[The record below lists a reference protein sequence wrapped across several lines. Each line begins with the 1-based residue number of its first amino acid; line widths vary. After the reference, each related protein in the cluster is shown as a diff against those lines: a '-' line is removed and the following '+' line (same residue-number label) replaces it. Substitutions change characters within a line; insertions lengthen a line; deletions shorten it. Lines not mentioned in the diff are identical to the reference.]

1 MRICVYGASSKTIDK
16 KYIEQSEALCEF
28 LAKKGHTL
36 VFGGGGNGLMGAA
49 ARGFEKGGSSEI
61 ISIAPKFFDVD
72 GILFPRCTQYIYPET
87 MRERKQ
93 LMENYA
99 EAFVVLP
106 GGIGTL
112 DEFFEIITL
121 RSLGR
126 HNKPVALFNCDGFY
140 DSMQNMLCEFEQK
153 GFVRLLGDSL
163 YGCFTDFEELE
174 KYLCEQSGEYF
185 TAAMFKD
192 IK

>member
-16 KYIEQSEALCEF
+16 KYIEQAEALCEF

-36 VFGGGGNGLMGAA
+36 VFGGGDNGLMGAA
-49 ARGFEKGGSSEI
+49 ARGFEKGGCTEI

-87 MRERKQ
+87 MRIRKQ
-93 LMENYA
+93 QMENLA
-99 EAFVVLP
+99 EAFIVLP

-126 HNKPVALFNCDGFY
+126 HNKPVAIFNCYGFY
-140 DSMQNMLCEFEQK
+140 DSMLSMLTDFQEK
-153 GFVRLLGDSL
+153 GFVRIPDDTL
-163 YGCFTDFEELE
+163 YGCFTGFEELE
-174 KYLCEQSGEYF
+174 EYLSTQNGEYF
-185 TAAMFKD
+185 SAALFKD

>member
-1 MRICVYGASSKTIDK
+1 MRICVYGASSTSIDE
-16 KYIEQSEALCEF
+16 KYIKQAEALCEY

-36 VFGGGGNGLMGAA
+36 VFGGGGSGLMGAA

-72 GILFPRCTQYIYPET
+72 GRLFPRCTQYIYPET

-93 LMENYA
+93 LMENHA
-99 EAFVVLP
+99 DAFVVLP

-126 HNKPVALFNCDGFY
+126 HNKAVALYDCDGFF
-140 DSMQNMLCEFEQK
+140 DTMQKMLSEFEEK

-163 YGCFTDFEELE
+163 YGTFTDFEELE